1 MPTAEQLDPGTA
13 VIGIILGLTCA
24 WARTRGT
31 MHPPPLDVVFQRIGE
46 TQTPLPTPAAVLI
59 GLFACAVVALSG
71 PGSLI
76 DRVDT
81 VAHEGAHALVGAGLG
96 RRVRGVFL
104 EANGDGAT
112 QLYPSKGLGFI
123 LALAVGY
130 LGPSGF
136 GLGAAKLIELGHVVA
151 ALWLSMLLL
160 AALVPVVRNRPG
172 ALAVALADGLLLLMA
187 RYAPLGLQVVAA
199 YTITWVLLL
208 SGLRTVVVHGVHAGD
223 AQHLASRMHLP
234 KLLWVGLWFAGAVLA
249 LGLGGDFLV

>member
-1 MPTAEQLDPGTA
+1 
-13 VIGIILGLTCA
+13 
-24 WARTRGT
+24 
-31 MHPPPLDVVFQRIGE
+31 MHPPPLDVVLQRIGE
-46 TQTPLPTPAAVLI
+46 TQPPLPAPVAVLI
-59 GLFACAVVALSG
+59 GLFALTAVVLSG

-96 RRVRGVFL
+96 RRVLGVIL

-112 QLYPSKGLGFI
+112 GLYPSKGLGFLI
-123 LALAVGY
+123 ALAVGY

-136 GLGAAKLIELGHVVA
+136 GLAAAELIGHGHVVA
-151 ALWLSMLLL
+151 ALWVSMLLL

-172 ALAVALADGLLLLMA
+172 ALAVALGDGLLLLVA

-199 YTITWVLLL
+199 YGITWVLLL
-208 SGLRTVVVHGVHAGD
+208 SGLRTVVVHGVNAGD
-223 AQHLASRMHLP
+223 AHHLARRLHLP
-234 KLLWVGLWFAGAVLA
+234 KLLWVGLWFAGAVFA